1 MAKGGHFGPD
11 FFRFLVDL
19 RDHNDR
25 HWFLAHKDR
34 YETAVR
40 DPFLRFVAD
49 LGPLLQKLPSPFTA
63 DPSPV
68 GGSMMRIYRDIRFS
82 PDKSPY
88 KTCVAAHFR
97 HADLKGE
104 SAPALYLHLEPG
116 ESGLGGGIWRPAPP
130 VAKRIRDAI
139 VRDSSRWRR
148 ITQRR
153 RFTST
158 YTLAGESYKRS
169 PRGYA
174 AGHPFAADLRRK
186 DFIIESPLTDRQI
199 ASRSFLELVIE
210 RYKTAM
216 PLIQFLVESVGR
228 SR

>member
-11 FFRFLVDL
+11 FFRFLGDL

-49 LGPLLQKLPSPFTA
+49 LGPLLQKLHPPFAA

-82 PDKSPY
+82 RDKRPY

-97 HADLKGE
+97 HADRKGE
-104 SAPALYLHLEPG
+104 FAPALYLHLEPG
-116 ESGLGGGIWRPAPP
+116 KSGLGGGLWRPAPP

-139 VRDSSRWRR
+139 ARDSSRWRR
-148 ITQRR
+148 ITRGR

-158 YTLAGESYKRS
+158 YTLAGESYKRT

-174 AGHPFAADLRRK
+174 PGHPLADDLRRK
-186 DFIIESPLTDRQI
+186 DFVIGAPLTDRQI

-210 RYKTAM
+210 RYNTAM
-216 PLIQFLVESVGR
+216 PLMQFLVESVGR

>member
-19 RDHNDR
+19 RDHNNR
-25 HWFLAHKDR
+25 PWFLAHKDR

-40 DPFLRFVAD
+40 DPFLRLVAD
-49 LGPLLQKLPSPFTA
+49 LGPLLQKLHPPFAA

-82 PDKSPY
+82 RDKSPY
-88 KTCVAAHFR
+88 KTYVAAHFR

-116 ESGLGGGIWRPAPP
+116 KSGLGGGIWRPAPP

-139 VRDSSRWRR
+139 VRDSQRWRR
-148 ITQRR
+148 LTLGR

-158 YTLAGESYKRS
+158 YTLAGESYKRT

-174 AGHPFAADLRRK
+174 ADHPLADDLRRQ
-186 DFIIESPLTDRQI
+186 DFIIGSPLTEPQI
-199 ASRSFLELVIE
+199 ASRSFLELVID

-216 PLIQFLVESVGR
+216 PLMQFLVDSVGR

>member
-1 MAKGGHFGPD
+1 MAKPADIVQKFMAALGKGLVMAKGGHFGPD

-97 HADLKGE
+97 HVDLKGE

-158 YTLAGESYKRS
+158 YTLAGESYTRS
-169 PRGYA
+169 PRSTQ
-174 AGHPFAADLRRK
+174 PVIR
-186 DFIIESPLTDRQI
+186 SPMISGGKTSSL
-199 ASRSFLELVIE
+199 SR
-210 RYKTAM
+210 
-216 PLIQFLVESVGR
+216 R
-228 SR
+228 SRIVKSRRGASSSL

>member
-11 FFRFLVDL
+11 FFRLLVDL
-19 RDHNDR
+19 RDQNDR

-49 LGPLLQKLPSPFTA
+49 LGPLLQKLHPPFA
-63 DPSPV
+63 SDPSPV
-68 GGSMMRIYRDIRFS
+68 GGSMMRVYRDIRFS
-82 PDKSPY
+82 RDKSPY

-97 HADLKGE
+97 HTDPKAE
-104 SAPALYLHLEPG
+104 SAPALYLRLEPDK
-116 ESGLGGGIWRPAPP
+116 SRLGGGIWRPASP

-148 ITQRR
+148 ITRRR

-158 YTLAGESYKRS
+158 YTLAGESFKRT

-174 AGHPFAADLRRK
+174 PGHPLAEDLRRK
-186 DFIIESPLTDRQI
+186 DFIIDSPLTGSSDRF
-199 ASRSFLELVIE
+199 AELPRARDRAVQNGDAID
-210 RYKTAM
+210 A
-216 PLIQFLVESVGR
+216 ISG
-228 SR
+228 